1 MQKISNR
8 HDLAAVD
15 KYMAGAEGFKQYLD
29 EYFEGHPDSQTRID
43 QIVAKGNKVF
53 VLFITTA
60 TNKRTGKRV
69 IIKSADVYRIV
80 NGMLV
85 EHWDVVEASEFPN
98 RKISELKTQLLVEV
112 RHTSWFEDLAYNFF
126 ANNYT

>member
-1 MQKISNR
+1 LQKISNR

-29 EYFEGHPDSQTRID
+29 EYFAGHADSQTRID

-60 TNKRTGKRV
+60 MNKRTGKRV
-69 IIKSADVYRIV
+69 TIKSADVYRIV

-98 RKISELKTQLLVEV
+98 RKISEL
-112 RHTSWFEDLAYNFF
+112 
-126 ANNYT
+126 